1 MITTRSKSSGICHF
15 HGFMY
20 DQEIQDL
27 PISTVFRFPNPTPTW
42 PTGNGFGSGIIDL
55 EGLQVCQINSFRK
68 IWATYEGGV
77 DNVGATFFEPSS
89 VPDGFFMLGCYSQ
102 PNNRPLSGWIL
113 VGQDE
118 NSGNPSE
125 KGALLQPIDYTLV
138 WSSESMQIKQDGYGY
153 IWLPVP
159 PDGYKAVGHIVT
171 TSKVKP
177 SLDKIRCV
185 RSDLT
190 DESEFDD
197 WIWGQDTETSEDGFN
212 VYGLR
217 PKIRG
222 PKAQG
227 VCVGTFI
234 LQTNTTSSSSTLS
247 LACLK
252 NNNFTTLSYAPN
264 IEHVKTLL
272 QSYSPKIYLHPDE
285 TYHPCSVN
293 WFFDNGALLYI
304 EGDESSP
311 VRVEPNGLNLPQGGS
326 NDDEYWL
333 DLPIDPAAKERV
345 KKGDLQGSEAY
356 IHIKPMLGAT
366 FTDLAIWIFYS
377 FNGPATAKLGLVD
390 VPLGR
395 IGEHVGDW
403 EHLTLRISNFN
414 GVLDRV
420 FFSEHSG
427 GTWIDSSLLEYDN
440 GTNKPVAY
448 SSLNGHAL
456 YHKPGLVL
464 QGNELAGIRNDTS
477 KSDNVMDVGESYSI
491 VSDDTRDEVV
501 EPAWLNYDRKWGPK
515 ITYELGKELEKIE
528 QQLPGELKTMFHSLV
543 NLIPNEVFEE
553 EGPTGPKMKNNW
565 RGDEV

>member
-1 MITTRSKSSGICHF
+1 MGNCLTSCFSSSSC
-15 HGFMY
+15 Y
-20 DQEIQDL
+20 DQDIQDL
-27 PISTVFRFPNPTPTW
+27 PISTVFRFPSPTPTW
-42 PTGNGFGSGIIDL
+42 PTGSGFGSGIIDL
-55 EGLQVCQINSFRK
+55 EGLQVCQITSFGK

-77 DNVGATFFEPSS
+77 DNLGATFFEPSS
-89 VPDGFFMLGCYSQ
+89 VPDGFVMLGCYSQ
-102 PNNRPLSGWIL
+102 PNNRPLSGWVL
-113 VGQDE
+113 VGKDE
-118 NSGNPSE
+118 NSSNPPE
-125 KGALLQPIDYTLV
+125 KRALVEPIDYTLV
-138 WSSESMQIKQDGYGY
+138 WSSESMQIKQDGNGY

-159 PDGYKAVGHIVT
+159 PNGYEAVGHIVT

-197 WIWGQDTETSEDGFN
+197 WIWGQDMEISEDGFN

-217 PKIRG
+217 PRIRG
-222 PKAQG
+222 TRAQG

-234 LQTNTTSSSSTLS
+234 LQNNTTSSSSTLS

-252 NNNFTTLSYAPN
+252 NNNFTTFSYAPN
-264 IEHVKTLL
+264 IEHVKALL
-272 QSYSPKIYLHPDE
+272 QIYSPKVYLHPDE
-285 TYHPCSVN
+285 TYLPCSVN
-293 WFFDNGALLYI
+293 WFFDNGALLYKK
-304 EGDESSP
+304 GDESSP
-311 VRVEPNGLNLPQGGS
+311 VQVEQNGSNLPQGGS

-345 KKGDLQGSEAY
+345 KKGDLQSSEAY

-390 VPLGR
+390 VPLDR

-427 GTWIDSSLLEYDN
+427 GTWIHSSLLEYDN

-448 SSLNGHAL
+448 PSLNGHAL
-456 YHKPGLVL
+456 YYKPGLVL
-464 QGNELAGIRNDTS
+464 QGNELVGIRNDTA
-477 KSDNVMDVGESYSI
+477 KSDIVMDVGEKYSI
-491 VSDDTRDEVV
+491 VSDDIRDEVV
-501 EPAWLNYDRKWGPK
+501 EPAWLNYYRKWGPK
-515 ITYELGKELEKIE
+515 ITYELGKEIEKVE
-528 QQLPGELKTMFHSLV
+528 EKLPGELKTLFESLV
-543 NLIPNEVFEE
+543 NLLPDEVFEE
-553 EGPTGPKMKNNW
+553 EGPTGPKVKGNW
-565 RGDEV
+565 SGDDA

>member
-1 MITTRSKSSGICHF
+1 MGNCSTSCFTSSN
-15 HGFMY
+15 Y

-27 PISTVFRFPNPTPTW
+27 PISSVFRFPNPTPAW

-55 EGLQVCQINSFRK
+55 EGLQVSQITSFRK
-68 IWATYEGGV
+68 IWATYEGGA
-77 DNVGATFFEPSS
+77 DNLGATFFEPSS
-89 VPDGFFMLGCYSQ
+89 VPDGFVMLGCYSQ
-102 PNNRPLSGWIL
+102 PNNRPLSGWVL
-113 VGQDE
+113 VGKDE
-118 NSGNPSE
+118 NSRNPPE
-125 KGALLQPIDYTLV
+125 KGALVRPTDYTLV
-138 WSSESMQIKQDGYGY
+138 WSSESMQIRQDGYGY

-159 PDGYKAVGHIVT
+159 PNGYVAVGYIVT

-190 DESEFDD
+190 DESELHD
-197 WIWGQDTETSEDGFN
+197 WIWGQDTEISEDGFN

-217 PKIRG
+217 PRIRG
-222 PKAQG
+222 TKAQG

-234 LQTNTTSSSSTLS
+234 IQNNTTSSSSS

-252 NNNFTTLSYAPN
+252 NNNFTTLSSAPN
-264 IEHVKTLL
+264 IENVKALL
-272 QSYSPKIYLHPDE
+272 QIYSPKVYLHPDE
-285 TYHPCSVN
+285 KYLPCSVN
-293 WFFDNGALLYI
+293 WFFENGALLYK

-311 VRVEPNGLNLPQGGS
+311 VRIEPNGSDLPQGGS

-333 DLPIDPAAKERV
+333 DLPIDHAAKERV
-345 KKGDLQGSEAY
+345 KKGDLQSSEAY

-377 FNGPATAKLGLVD
+377 FNGPTTAKLGLVD

-403 EHLTLRISNFN
+403 EHLTLRISNFS

-420 FFSEHSG
+420 FFSQHSG

-456 YHKPGLVL
+456 YYKPGLVL
-464 QGNELAGIRNDTS
+464 QGNELVGIRNDTS
-477 KSDNVMDVGESYSI
+477 KSDKVMDVGEKYSI
-491 VSDDTRDEVV
+491 VSDDIRDEVV
-501 EPAWLNYDRKWGPK
+501 QPAWLNYNRKWGPK
-515 ITYELGKELEKIE
+515 ITYQLGKEIEKIQE
-528 QQLPGELKTMFHSLV
+528 KLPGELKTLFKSLV
-543 NLIPNEVFEE
+543 NLIPSEVFEE
-553 EGPTGPKMKNNW
+553 EGPTGSNMKDNW